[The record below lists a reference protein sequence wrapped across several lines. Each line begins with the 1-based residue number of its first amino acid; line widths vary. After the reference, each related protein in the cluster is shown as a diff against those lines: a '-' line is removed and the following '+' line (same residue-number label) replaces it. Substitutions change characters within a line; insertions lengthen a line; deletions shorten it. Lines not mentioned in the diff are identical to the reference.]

1 MKHLTETDVYD
12 YARGICFKTGPPG
25 LVGVEAE
32 WFAADIDRPHVP
44 VPIDILS
51 TAAAEAGPP
60 PAGSSLTFEPGG
72 QVELSSPP
80 CRGPAA
86 AAEALG
92 TDIDHL
98 AKALDGAGVRLHGS
112 GLDPERAP
120 VRQLRSPR
128 YDAMAAYFGRRG
140 TAGRTMMCSTASLQV
155 CLDIGAEPDDAAR
168 RWRAVH
174 RLGPLFVAVFANSPM
189 WRGRP
194 TGWRSTRWAV
204 WSAID
209 PSRTRPVRG
218 TDPAADWARYALD
231 AGVMATPGAA
241 ASESWGIDP
250 GHCFA
255 EWIAVGTPR
264 KPTADDLEFHL
275 STLFPPV
282 RPRGWLELRM
292 IDALPAEWWP
302 VPVAVAAALVD
313 DPEAAD
319 VAERVAGGLFGPLGP
334 APADWLAAAR
344 SGPAD
349 PGVAAA
355 ARVCF
360 AAAAEALPRMGS
372 ASLVPVVD
380 AYRDRFVERG
390 QCPADEA
397 LLKGA
402 A

>member
-1 MKHLTETDVYD
+1 MKYLTETDVYE
-12 YARGICFKTGPPG
+12 YVQGICFKTGPPG

-32 WFAADIDRPHVP
+32 WFAADPDRPHDP
-44 VPIDILS
+44 VPIDIL
-51 TAAAEAGPP
+51 TAAAAAAGPP
-60 PAGSSLTFEPGG
+60 PAGSSVTFEPGG

-80 CRGPAA
+80 RQGPAA
-86 AAEALG
+86 AAAALG

-98 AKALDGAGVRLHGS
+98 TKALYGAGVNLHGS

-128 YDAMAAYFGRRG
+128 YDAMADYFARRG
-140 TAGRTMMCSTASLQV
+140 AAGRTMMCSTASLQV
-155 CLDIGAEPDDAAR
+155 CLDIGDGPDDAAR

-174 RLGPLFVAVFANSPM
+174 RLGPLFVAAFANSPM

-209 PSRTRPVRG
+209 SSRTRPVGG
-218 TDPAADWARYALD
+218 TDPARDWTRYALD
-231 AGVMATPGAA
+231 AGVMATRGVP
-241 ASESWGIDP
+241 ESAPWGVDP

-255 EWIAVGTPR
+255 EWIAVGSPR
-264 KPTADDLEFHL
+264 RPTAADLEFHL

-292 IDALPAEWWP
+292 IDALPEQWWP
-302 VPVAVAAALVD
+302 VPVAIAAALVD

-319 VAERVAGGLFGPLGP
+319 TADRAAHRLFGPEGP
-334 APADWLAAAR
+334 APGDWVEAAR
-344 SGPAD
+344 SGPAC
-349 PGVAAA
+349 PRVAEF
-355 ARVCF
+355 ARTCF

-372 ASLVPVVD
+372 AALAPVVD

-390 QCPADEA
+390 QCPADET